1 MRSVFH
7 VRSCHGYAV
16 HPTQKPVGVLVP
28 LLRYS
33 CPPGGLVLDPFLGS
47 GSTLLAA
54 RQLGLRAIGIEREE
68 RYCAAAVARL
78 TVPTAEPVTDA
89 A

>member
-1 MRSVFH
+1 M
-7 VRSCHGYAV
+7 
-16 HPTQKPVGVLVP
+16 LLP
-28 LLRYS
+28 LLRYA

-47 GSTLLAA
+47 GSTLVAA
-54 RQLGLRAIGIEREE
+54 RELGMRGIGIEREE

-78 TVPTAEPVTDA
+78 TTEAATSDA